1 MEEVLRT
8 CIVILFLVII
18 PVGIV
23 SLLYK
28 IICIKREMKKE
39 QKEWDEYLKEIKLG
53 H

>member
-23 SLLYK
+23 SLIYK
-28 IICIKREMKKE
+28 IICIKRDIKREE
-39 QKEWDEYLKEIKLG
+39 REWNEYLKEIELG

>member
-1 MEEVLRT
+1 MEEILRT
-8 CIVILFLVII
+8 IMVIFFLIII

-28 IICIKREMKKE
+28 IICIKRDIKREE
-39 QKEWDEYLKEIKLG
+39 KEWDEYLKEIELR

>member
-1 MEEVLRT
+1 MEEILRT
-8 CIVILFLVII
+8 IMVIFFLVII
-18 PVGIV
+18 PVGVV

-39 QKEWDEYLKEIKLG
+39 QEEWDKYLEEIELR

>member
-8 CIVILFLVII
+8 VFIIFFLIVI

-28 IICIKREMKKE
+28 IISIKRDIKREE
-39 QKEWDEYLKEIKLG
+39 REWNEYLKEIELG